1 MKISA
6 FAAYSSKEPLRA
18 FTYEVPPLDPHE
30 ILVKISHCGLC
41 HSDIHLIDDDW
52 KRSRYPLVPGHEIVG
67 AVVKKGD
74 ACDYLQIG
82 QRIGISWIRSAC
94 LQCPTCLLG
103 ETNACPLKTSTCN
116 GYHGGFADYM
126 IADGRFVY
134 PVPDSLDSA
143 HAAPLLC
150 AGATVYAPLRKH
162 SLKGLPSVA
171 VFGIGGLGHLG
182 LQFAAALGCETAAIS
197 HTPSKKDEAH
207 FFGAVNFYTLNDLP
221 PPFQFDLI
229 LSTVHA
235 DLDWNRILTLLK
247 PNGTLSF
254 LGRPAAR
261 AQIDIA
267 HLLSYQ
273 RNISGHST
281 SNRTIM
287 NEMLQFAASRNI
299 KPQIELL
306 PLSEVNQAIE
316 RVKSNTVRYRAVLE
330 MDERK
335 GP

>member
-6 FAAYSSKEPLRA
+6 FAAYSPKEPLRA
-18 FTYEVPPLDPHE
+18 FTYQTPSLAPHE

-67 AVVKKGD
+67 TVIKKGD
-74 ACDYLQIG
+74 ACEHLKIN

-94 LQCPTCLLG
+94 LNCPTCLQG
-103 ETNACPLKTSTCN
+103 DTNTCPEKTSTCN
-116 GYHGGFADYM
+116 GHHGGFADYM
-126 IADGRFVY
+126 VADGRFAY
-134 PVPDSLDSA
+134 PIPDTLDSA

-162 SLKGLPSVA
+162 TMQKPCSVA
-171 VFGIGGLGHLG
+171 VIGIGGLGHLG
-182 LQFAAALGCETAAIS
+182 LQFAAALRCEVTALS
-197 HTPSKKDEAH
+197 HTPSKKNESLS
-207 FFGAVNFYTLNDLP
+207 FGAHRFYTLDQLP

-235 DLDWNRILTLLK
+235 DLDWNKILTLLK

-254 LGRPAAR
+254 LGRPLAP
-261 AQIDIA
+261 AQIDVA

-281 SNRTIM
+281 SNRTLM
-287 NEMLQFAASRNI
+287 NEMLQFAANHRI
-299 KPQIELL
+299 KPQIETL
-306 PLSEVNQAIE
+306 PLSQVNQAIE
-316 RVKSNTVRYRAVLE
+316 RVKSNAVRYRVVLE
-330 MDERK
+330 I
-335 GP
+335 